1 MFQNDASVFL
11 HVWCWWCLSETNRLT
26 DISLAKIDS
35 ESAENCILGS
45 ATMSQMQLPTWQ
57 EENAFRER
65 KKKSW
70 EDCSKQRVLSF
81 SLAESLPGKKS
92 RLSSSCWVLLLS
104 QGVRAP
110 PSGLLTLFNW
120 GFCLPHFYKANIF
133 LLFLMYAFLI
143 SLSKFELGC
152 VLSMNST

>member
-81 SLAESLPGKKS
+81 SLAESLPGKKRS
-92 RLSSSCWVLLLS
+92 PSSSCWLCSYHGKELPLLVS
-104 QGVRAP
+104 QLYLIEISVYYFFTFSPFDQDFSLKA
-110 PSGLLTLFNW
+110 LLI
-120 GFCLPHFYKANIF
+120 K
-133 LLFLMYAFLI
+133 
-143 SLSKFELGC
+143 SQ
-152 VLSMNST
+152 VV